1 MGNSASHANNSNQE
15 VLIDCPVLVDLGH
28 GTIRHRKPD
37 EKSTANSKVKT
48 GYFYHARL
56 EDFSE
61 NAEIPEDEDY
71 KLKYV
76 FKGPK
81 KAHNRLY
88 YVYGKKLDS
97 QDNGIQRSE
106 YRPAGKGFNWPESYR
121 KANNLYY
128 EITFPQQDDDFA
140 DFDDDTLSISTS
152 VSSATPPSKKDNITL
167 KVTFSDSCSSVK
179 ERLSLKLLLP
189 SFRIHLLLNKNELGD
204 DEQIGDLRT
213 EEQGSFE
220 RFLIQLKLT

>member
-106 YRPAGKGFNWPESYR
+106 YRPA
-121 KANNLYY
+121 
-128 EITFPQQDDDFA
+128 DDDFA